1 METVETAVPA
11 EGIGA
16 GDPNKPGMV
25 HIVGAGPGPAD
36 LLTVRALNR
45 IQRADVVVH
54 DRLIDAEVL
63 ALIPPQAER
72 IYVGKASGHH
82 VMSQKQ
88 IHAVLIEQAR
98 KGRRVVR
105 LKGGD
110 PHVFGRG
117 GEEVQALQAAG
128 LSFEVVPGVSAAN
141 GCAAAAGIPL
151 THRDLAHSCTFLSG
165 HLAEGSIDFEFDWA
179 ALARPRQTRVFY
191 MGVER
196 IATIARQL
204 IAHGLAPDTPAAI
217 VQDGTRA
224 GQHVLA
230 CGLTALVARAPA
242 YGPRPGLL
250 VIGETVSLSP
260 HFEAVEESLPLNTPP
275 AHHAERFSATDRA
288 SFYRVIAARRDM
300 RHFTRAARVHAEVL
314 RRVLHAAHSAPSV
327 GLMQPWRFIRV
338 LAPALR
344 ARIAEL
350 VDAERMV
357 TAEALGTR
365 AGDFMRL
372 KVEGI
377 RECAELLVA
386 VLAPDDGTVFG
397 RRTMPRDM
405 ALCSLACATQ
415 NLWLAARAENLGLGW
430 VSMFEP
436 ESLAQVLRLPDGA
449 QPMAVLC
456 LGPVPTFYDS
466 PMLEQVA
473 WRHGRPLAEFVRIDT
488 WDGAQAL
495 PSNDGSSDMPS

>member
-1 METVETAVPA
+1 MLAEVPDAVGGVQA
-11 EGIGA
+11 
-16 GDPNKPGMV
+16 GMV

-36 LLTVRALNR
+36 LLTLRALDR
-45 IQRADVVVH
+45 IRRAEVVLH

-82 VMSQKQ
+82 AVSQAQ
-88 IHAVLIEQAR
+88 IHALLIEQAR
-98 KGRRVVR
+98 RGRRVVR

-128 LSFEVVPGVSAAN
+128 LAFEVVPGVSAAN
-141 GCAAAAGIPL
+141 GCASAAGIPL

-165 HLAEGSIDFEFDWA
+165 HLAEGSADFDWA

-196 IATIARQL
+196 VAVIARQL

-217 VQDGTRA
+217 VQDGTRE
-224 GQHVLA
+224 GQRVLA
-230 CGLTALVARAPA
+230 TGLAALVARAPA

-260 HFEAVEESLPLNTPP
+260 HFEAAERDSPP
-275 AHHAERFSATDRA
+275 NAPARPSERFSAADRA
-288 SFYRVIAARRDM
+288 SVYRVLAARRDM
-300 RHFTRAARVHAEVL
+300 RHFTAAARVDEAVL
-314 RRVLHAAHSAPSV
+314 QRVLQAAHEAPSV
-327 GLMQPWRFIRV
+327 GLMQPWRFVRV
-338 LAPALR
+338 LDPALR

-350 VDAERMV
+350 VEAERV
-357 TAEALGTR
+357 LTAAALGAR
-365 AGDFMRL
+365 GGDFLQL

-377 RECAELLVA
+377 RDCAELLVA

-405 ALCSLACATQ
+405 ALCSLACAVQ

-436 ESLAQVLRLPDGA
+436 GALAQSLHLPDGA
-449 QPMAVLC
+449 QPVAVLC
-456 LGPVPTFYDS
+456 LGPVPAFYDA
-466 PMLEQVA
+466 PLLEQA
-473 WRHGRPLAEFVRIDT
+473 GWRQGRPLAEFVHTDT
-488 WDGAQAL
+488 WDGAAAW
-495 PSNDGSSDMPS
+495 PSPETTP

>member
-1 METVETAVPA
+1 METELAVLAEVPA
-11 EGIGA
+11 AEVGG
-16 GDPNKPGMV
+16 KPGMV

-36 LLTVRALNR
+36 LLTLRALDR
-45 IQRADVVVH
+45 IRRAEVVVH

-63 ALIPPQAER
+63 ALIPPRAER

-82 VMSQKQ
+82 VMSQAQ

-165 HLAEGSIDFEFDWA
+165 HLAEGSTDFDWA

-224 GQHVLA
+224 GQSVLA
-230 CGLTALVARAPA
+230 TGLTALVARAPA

-250 VIGETVSLSP
+250 VIGETVGLSP
-260 HFEAVEESLPLNTPP
+260 HFEAEVEAAEHSSPP
-275 AHHAERFSATDRA
+275 NAAPAPPGECFSAADRA
-288 SFYRVIAARRDM
+288 SFYRVLAARRDM
-300 RHFTRAARVHAEVL
+300 RHFTPAARVDDAVL
-314 RRVLHAAHSAPSV
+314 WRLLQAAHRAPSV
-327 GLMQPWRFIRV
+327 GLMQPWQFVRV
-338 LAPALR
+338 RDPALR
-344 ARIAEL
+344 ARIAGL
-350 VDAERMV
+350 VDAERLM
-357 TAEALGTR
+357 TAAALGSR
-365 AGDFMRL
+365 GDDFLRL
-372 KVEGI
+372 KVEGV

-405 ALCSLACATQ
+405 ALCSLACAIQ

-436 ESLAQVLRLPDGA
+436 GALAQLLHLPAGA
-449 QPMAVLC
+449 QPVAVLC
-456 LGPVPTFYDS
+456 LGPVPAFYES
-466 PMLEQVA
+466 PMLEQQG
-473 WRHGRPLAEFVRIDT
+473 WRQGRPLSDFVRTDA
-488 WDGAQAL
+488 WEGAAAS
-495 PSNDGSSDMPS
+495 P

>member
-1 METVETAVPA
+1 MLADGPGA
-11 EGIGA
+11 EGGIR
-16 GDPNKPGMV
+16 PGMV
-25 HIVGAGPGPAD
+25 CIVGAGPGPAD
-36 LLTVRALNR
+36 LLTLRALDR
-45 IQRADVVVH
+45 IRRAEVVVH

-63 ALIPPQAER
+63 ALIPAQAER

-82 VMSQKQ
+82 VMSQAQ

-98 KGRRVVR
+98 QGRRVVR

-128 LSFEVVPGVSAAN
+128 LSFEVVPGISAAN

-165 HLAEGSIDFEFDWA
+165 HLAAGDADNSADFDWA

-196 IATIARQL
+196 IASIARQL

-224 GQHVLA
+224 GQRVLA
-230 CGLTALVARAPA
+230 TGLATLVAQAPA

-250 VIGETVSLSP
+250 VVGETVSLSP
-260 HFEAVEESLPLNTPP
+260 HFEAAASASPSKAAPDC
-275 AHHAERFSATDRA
+275 AGQHFSSTDRA
-288 SFYRVIAARRDM
+288 SLYRVLAARRDM
-300 RHFTRAARVHAEVL
+300 RHFTPAARVDAAVL
-314 RRVLHAAHSAPSV
+314 QRVLQAAHAAPSV
-327 GLMQPWRFIRV
+327 GLMQPWRFVRV
-338 LAPALR
+338 LDAALR
-344 ARIAEL
+344 ARIAGL
-350 VDAERMV
+350 VDAEREL
-357 TAEALGTR
+357 TAAALGAR
-365 AGDFMRL
+365 GNDFLRL

-405 ALCSLACATQ
+405 ALCSLACAVQ

-430 VSMFEP
+430 VSLFQP
-436 ESLAQVLRLPDGA
+436 EALAQALQLPSDA
-449 QPMAVLC
+449 QPVAVLC
-456 LGPVPTFYDS
+456 LGPVPAFYDS
-466 PMLEQVA
+466 PMLEQLG
-473 WRHGRPLAEFVRIDT
+473 WRQGRPLAEFVHTDR
-488 WDGAQAL
+488 WGGAAAL
-495 PSNDGSSDMPS
+495 PAAESTP

>member
-1 METVETAVPA
+1 MQTRLPADAAVTTR
-11 EGIGA
+11 GIV
-16 GDPNKPGMV
+16 PGMV
-25 HIVGAGPGPAD
+25 CIVGAGPGPAD
-36 LLTVRALNR
+36 LLTLRALDR
-45 IQRADVVVH
+45 IRRAEVVVH

-82 VMSQKQ
+82 VVPQSQ
-88 IHAVLIEQAR
+88 IHALLIAQAR
-98 KGRRVVR
+98 TGRRVVR

-128 LSFEVVPGVSAAN
+128 LNFEVVPGVSAAN

-165 HLAEGSIDFEFDWA
+165 HLAEGSTDFDWL

-196 IATIARQL
+196 IAAIARQL

-224 GQHVLA
+224 DQRVLA
-230 CGLTALVARAPA
+230 TGLAALVAQAPA

-260 HFEAVEESLPLNTPP
+260 HFVPCAEAGCSPP
-275 AHHAERFSATDRA
+275 PDLAPVHPGGRFSAADRD
-288 SFYRVIAARRDM
+288 SFYRVLAARRDM
-300 RHFTRAARVHAEVL
+300 RHFTPAASVDEAVL
-314 RRVLHAAHSAPSV
+314 QRVLQAAHAAPSV
-327 GLMQPWRFIRV
+327 GLMQPWRIVRV
-338 LAPALR
+338 RDPVLR
-344 ARIAEL
+344 ARIVTL
-350 VDAERMV
+350 VDAERAM
-357 TAEALGTR
+357 TAAALGPR
-365 AGDFMRL
+365 GGDFLRL

-405 ALCSLACATQ
+405 ALCSVACAIQ

-436 ESLAQVLRLPDGA
+436 EALAEVLRLPDGA
-449 QPMAVLC
+449 QPVALLC
-456 LGPVPTFYDS
+456 LGPVPAFYES
-466 PMLEQVA
+466 PMLEQSG
-473 WRHGRPLAEFVRIDT
+473 WRQGRPLAELMHTDH
-488 WDGAQAL
+488 WDDETPPGTA
-495 PSNDGSSDMPS
+495 P